1 MKLIVLIILV
11 IGELMINR
19 NEYFYKGYDI
29 DSNSRKEKKEMELCN
44 PYGYNF
50 ESNRKREVDPLKEPK
65 TNQDNIYPFRI
76 KEK

>member
-1 MKLIVLIILV
+1 
-11 IGELMINR
+11 MINR
-19 NEYFYKGYDI
+19 NEYSYKGYDI

-50 ESNRKREVDPLKEPK
+50 ESNRKREIDLLKEPK
-65 TNQDNIYPFRI
+65 TNQDNIYPFMA